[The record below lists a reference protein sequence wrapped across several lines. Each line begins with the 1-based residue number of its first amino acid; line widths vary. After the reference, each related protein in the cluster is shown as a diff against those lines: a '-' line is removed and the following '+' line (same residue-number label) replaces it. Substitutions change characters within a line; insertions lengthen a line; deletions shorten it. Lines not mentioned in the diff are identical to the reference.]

1 MYRPVLVTPPA
12 IKPVTLTEA
21 KAHLDISYTEKDTQ
35 IGVLIAAATS
45 YLDGWTGVL
54 GRALCQQTWRQDF
67 DGFYCWSNVA
77 AGRSYGVDRI
87 YGLRLRLPLYP
98 VISITSV
105 KYTDANA
112 VEQTI
117 AGANYTLKEDDLGA
131 YVEFITTYTFPTVGP
146 ESASVRVAYLAGY
159 ADSNGVSTAPDA
171 IRQAILI
178 LVRHWFDNPS
188 AVAFG
193 TIVTKMPFAV
203 EALIAPYR
211 RIKF

>member
-1 MYRPVLVTPPA
+1 MYRPVLVTPPT

-67 DGFYCWSNVA
+67 DGFYCWSNTPRRV
-77 AGRSYGVDRI
+77 

-131 YVEFITTYTFPTVGP
+131 YVEFVTTYYFPTVGP

-159 ADSNGVSTAPDA
+159 ADNAGVSTAPDA

-193 TIVTKMPFAV
+193 AVVEKMPFAV